1 MLNIHEI
8 IERIEEIK
16 SNHQLSSAAF
26 ANKIGVQRSAM
37 SHILS
42 GRNKPSLEFLMR
54 IYDAFDEVELDWLI
68 LGSPSPTV
76 ENQKKI
82 SFSDQEEFDPNQTAP
97 KEIIIA
103 PQTDKKIPEAY
114 HEKGSDTP
122 KEIIYLYSDGSFER
136 YLPKS

>member
-1 MLNIHEI
+1 MLNINTI
-8 IERIEEIK
+8 IERIEEVK

-26 ANKIGVQRSAM
+26 ANKIGVQRSAI

-42 GRNKPSLEFLMR
+42 GRNKPSLEFLMK
-54 IYDAFDEVELDWLI
+54 IYDAFEEVELDWLI
-68 LGSPSPTV
+68 LGSPTPTD

-82 SFSDQEEFDPNQTAP
+82 SFSDQGGIDHNQTATNQ
-97 KEIIIA
+97 IHVA
-103 PQTDKKIPEAY
+103 PQTDEKIPEVY
-114 HEKGSDTP
+114 QEKGRDTP